1 MNKKIEL
8 NENELVDKFER
19 LHNKFVANQVNKIQ
33 RYLTNNLGLDPI
45 NGKKPL
51 SKAKV
56 REFVTQREVDGVLQ
70 YAVKLSYGSKTV
82 AIVGTGS
89 IEADEVTILN
99 TLKKVYAD
107 LYNDVFE
114 GDFWNLFASD
124 INLAKRELLD
134 SVPSASKKV
143 RTKKETID
151 AIAKERF
158 SSVKPQLQ
166 GGAA

>member
-70 YAVKLSYGSKTV
+70 YAVKLSYGSKK
-82 AIVGTGS
+82 I
-89 IEADEVTILN
+89 I
-99 TLKKVYAD
+99 
-107 LYNDVFE
+107 F
-114 GDFWNLFASD
+114 
-124 INLAKRELLD
+124 
-134 SVPSASKKV
+134 
-143 RTKKETID
+143 
-151 AIAKERF
+151 
-158 SSVKPQLQ
+158 Q
-166 GGAA
+166 